1 MINEQIKIEISRQVE
16 SQFTELK
23 KSFELLNLPL
33 ISQYK
38 VLAWAGTANG
48 ALLAP
53 QFDINILLNRI
64 ITIKSF
70 RIVPYYPPGIAVMT
84 DVFLNDGVTQTVEV
98 IPNSMRI
105 NRIFDDNTQGTGI
118 TFRINQ
124 NPVLFDTLVALPLPL
139 DLWLDNVYYKHPT
152 PVSTLDVAVQSV
164 ITTNLQTLATAN
176 PAIKV
181 YAECYL
187 Q

>member
-1 MINEQIKIEISRQVE
+1 MINEQIKLEITRQVNN
-16 SQFTELK
+16 QFEDLK
-23 KSFELLNLPL
+23 KSLEMLNLPL

-38 VLAWAGTANG
+38 VLAWAGTSNG

-53 QFDINILLNRI
+53 QFDINILRARI

-70 RIVPYYPPGIAVMT
+70 RIVPYYPAGLAVMT
-84 DVFLNDGVTQTVEV
+84 DIFLDDGVTQTVEV
-98 IPNSMRI
+98 IPNSARI
-105 NRIFDDNTQGTGI
+105 NRLFDLTTTGTGI
-118 TFRINQ
+118 TFRIND
-124 NPVLFDTLVALPLPL
+124 NPVLFDTLVATPMPM
-139 DLWLDNVYYKHPT
+139 DLWLDNIYYKHPS
-152 PVSTLDVAVQSV
+152 PVSTIDIAVTGTV
-164 ITTNLQTLATAN
+164 VTNLQTQATDN